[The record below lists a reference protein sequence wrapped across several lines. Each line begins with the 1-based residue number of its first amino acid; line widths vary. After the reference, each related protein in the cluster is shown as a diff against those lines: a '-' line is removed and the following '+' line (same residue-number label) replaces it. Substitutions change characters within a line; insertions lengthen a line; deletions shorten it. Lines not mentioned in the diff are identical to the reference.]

1 MSAHRGPKEWK
12 GLPDTGLPVTWRLWV
27 LNLGAVHSA
36 GGDGDTVGLL
46 LTLNS
51 RACCVPHQEGRSL
64 RPGLCCGGPAVL
76 TPGDIRSI

>member
-12 GLPDTGLPVTWRLWV
+12 GLPDMGLPVTWRLWV

-51 RACCVPHQEGRSL
+51 
-64 RPGLCCGGPAVL
+64 
-76 TPGDIRSI
+76 